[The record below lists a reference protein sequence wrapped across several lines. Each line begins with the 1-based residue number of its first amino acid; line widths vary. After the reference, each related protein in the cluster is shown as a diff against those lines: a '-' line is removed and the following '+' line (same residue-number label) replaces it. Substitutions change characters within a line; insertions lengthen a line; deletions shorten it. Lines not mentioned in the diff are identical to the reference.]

1 MGAARRP
8 ARKPDPPGRSG
19 ITALSAGTGG
29 ILSTGPGTRR
39 TTLASI
45 APLRNAGPA
54 FAAVAITF
62 DSDPE
67 ILAAM
72 AAVLL
77 VSLALTVVAAARL
90 AANRPEV
97 AAGSLLG

>member
-1 MGAARRP
+1 
-8 ARKPDPPGRSG
+8 
-19 ITALSAGTGG
+19 
-29 ILSTGPGTRR
+29 
-39 TTLASI
+39 
-45 APLRNAGPA
+45 
-54 FAAVAITF
+54 
-62 DSDPE
+62 
-67 ILAAM
+67 M